1 MAEHLDAPAHS
12 SNAIPLKSV
21 GFRLLTD
28 ADFPLLTAWL
38 AEPHVRKF
46 YQKAL
51 VTLMDV
57 ALEYG
62 PCVQGEEPTICYLA
76 VSGATPFAYL
86 QCYRN
91 ADYPQWAE
99 IIGVAD
105 GISVDLYIGEPS
117 FLGRGFGQAALR
129 GFLRLIAFP
138 HFRAE
143 SRVYISHESGNEAAL
158 QCSRAV
164 GFRPLQTFP
173 ENGVE
178 NILLAMDKPSLK

>member
-1 MAEHLDAPAHS
+1 M
-12 SNAIPLKSV
+12 
-21 GFRLLTD
+21 LTD
-28 ADFPLLTAWL
+28 GDFPLLTAWL

-57 ALEYG
+57 ASEYG
-62 PCVQGEEPTICYLA
+62 PCVQGEDPTICYLA
-76 VSGATPFAYL
+76 VSGTTPFAYL

-99 IIGVAD
+99 IIGVTD

-117 FLGRGFGQAALR
+117 FLGRGFGQAALS
-129 GFLRLIAFP
+129 GFLRQVAFA

-143 SRVYISHESGNEAAL
+143 SRAYISHEPGNEAAL
-158 QCSRAV
+158 QCSVTV
-164 GFRPLQTFP
+164 GFRPLQTFT

-178 NILLAMDKPSLK
+178 SILLAVGRRSLK